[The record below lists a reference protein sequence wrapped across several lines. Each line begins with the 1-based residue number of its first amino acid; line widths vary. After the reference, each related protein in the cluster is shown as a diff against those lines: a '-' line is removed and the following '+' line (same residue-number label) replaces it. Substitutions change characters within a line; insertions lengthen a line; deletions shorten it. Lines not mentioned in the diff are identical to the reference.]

1 MKRKILC
8 SLIAG
13 IVFPVVVNA
22 DITEGWTS
30 VTNPLT
36 VGRKVAKR
44 FVEVP
49 HPNFDANPAPTRE
62 ITYPETCAWFGAL
75 KFAGVTADTAL
86 VRQLEVRMLPIFGR
100 ERHLQPK
107 PDHVDHTV
115 FGTVPLQLYIHT
127 GNEIYGEMG
136 RWYADAQW
144 MMPDGKKGAEAERLK
159 ELLDEGL
166 SWQTRYWIDDMY
178 MVSAI
183 QTQAYKA
190 TGDREYIDRAARQMV
205 RYLGKIQRPNGLF
218 YHAPD
223 APFHWGR
230 GNGWMAAGMTE
241 LLSCLPDDNADR
253 GRIMEAYRKMM
264 STLMRYQKADGLW
277 AQLIDEPQVW
287 SETSGSAMFVY
298 ALVSGVRRGWLDASE
313 YEPVV
318 RKAWPALVAQIDE
331 SGDIAGVCE
340 GTNRST
346 DHDFYINR
354 RTLPGNMHGQAPL
367 LWCVAA
373 FLEKLPE

>member
-205 RYLGKIQRPNGLF
+205 RYLDKIQRPNGLF

-264 STLMRYQKADGLW
+264 
-277 AQLIDEPQVW
+277 
-287 SETSGSAMFVY
+287 
-298 ALVSGVRRGWLDASE
+298 
-313 YEPVV
+313 
-318 RKAWPALVAQIDE
+318 
-331 SGDIAGVCE
+331 
-340 GTNRST
+340 
-346 DHDFYINR
+346 
-354 RTLPGNMHGQAPL
+354 
-367 LWCVAA
+367 
-373 FLEKLPE
+373 